1 VTTAQALPADRVHI
15 TTDPHTQPFWDAAR
29 EHRLVACQCAKCGQF
44 RMPPSPFCPHCQSE
58 DKQWPELSGRG
69 TVFSFSVVHGVP
81 GLADLTLVAIIVDLD
96 GAPGVHLVS
105 NLVDVDPVDVSIG
118 LDVQVD
124 FTPVA
129 DGYEL
134 PIFRPSAT
142 P

>member
-1 VTTAQALPADRVHI
+1 
-15 TTDPHTQPFWDAAR
+15 
-29 EHRLVACQCAKCGQF
+29 
-44 RMPPSPFCPHCQSE
+44 
-58 DKQWPELSGRG
+58 
-69 TVFSFSVVHGVP
+69 VFSFSVVHGVP
-81 GLADLTLVAIIVDLD
+81 GLPDLTLVAIIVDLD
-96 GAPGVHLVS
+96 GASGVHLVS

-118 LDVQVD
+118 MDVQVD